1 MTRAWLALGQ
11 ARAGLGDVAGAR
23 TAFQQVLD
31 RWGDAG
37 RSVTADAARAGL
49 AALPSP

>member
-1 MTRAWLALGQ
+1 MSGRPAAGDRA
-11 ARAGLGDVAGAR
+11 
-23 TAFQQVLD
+23 AFKVVLD

-49 AALPSP
+49 VALPPQ